1 MSTKKIISQLSELT
15 DAYISEYNSQKYKA
29 YIEEIRDLL
38 VFILLE
44 NDSLFG
50 HVVSRFLLIKLYNHE
65 ANLASLTRWPRN
77 PKFIEYQ
84 NKLKLTNTFID
95 DIITEYEKPLSG
107 TEALVMYRNSVQ
119 NEIESVLTPGSIHVP
134 IEWTPTSLYN
144 KLLDEKKN
152 EVILYFKNK
161 LRINPYSYQE
171 ELFHFMSILDRQ
183 IDQAD
188 KSIYELQEKK
198 TILAQKLKC
207 DETEV
212 NLEDFLATENELKN
226 TINHKKGIT
235 DLHSTL
241 IDSHLVL
248 SSYAKDESIP
258 INVFGSTNY
267 DIMIKFYQELK
278 FFLPNTVTQAQV
290 FETFRVNNIAPNKKI
305 QLINGTLNDYAH
317 LINELEQYFIS
328 PINEKSTYNQWWAD
342 RFMFNTVRGSKSK
355 SADAISTMRSN
366 TRKSVTRK
374 PSKPNQIKDIVSTIA
389 SIPQ

>member
-1 MSTKKIISQLSELT
+1 MSTNKIISQLNELT
-15 DAYISEYNSQKYKA
+15 DAYISEYDSQKYKA

-65 ANLASLTRWPRN
+65 ANLASLIRWRRN
-77 PKFIEYQ
+77 PKFSEYQ
-84 NKLKLTNTFID
+84 NKLKFTNTFID

-107 TEALVMYRNSVQ
+107 TKALIMYRNSVQ
-119 NEIESVLTPGSIHVP
+119 NKIESVLNPDSIHVP
-134 IEWTPTSLYN
+134 IEWTPTSIYN
-144 KLLDEKKN
+144 ELLEEKKN
-152 EVILYFKNK
+152 EVILYFRNK
-161 LRINPYSYQE
+161 LRTHPNSYQE

-188 KSIYELQEKK
+188 KSIYELREKK
-198 TILAQKLKC
+198 ILLAEKLKS
-207 DETEV
+207 DETED
-212 NLEDFLATENELKN
+212 NLEDFLGAENELKN

-248 SSYAKDESIP
+248 KSYAKDESIP
-258 INVFGSTNY
+258 INVFGTANY
-267 DIMIKFYQELK
+267 DIMKKFYQELK
-278 FFLPNTVTQAQV
+278 AFLPKTVTQAQI
-290 FETFRVNNIAPNKKI
+290 FETFRVNDKAPHKKI
-305 QLINGTLNDYAH
+305 ELINGTLNDYAH

-328 PINEKSTYNQWWAD
+328 PINGKSTYNQWWAD
-342 RFMFNTVRGSKSK
+342 RFMFNSNRGSKSK

-366 TRKSVTRK
+366 TRKSDTRK
-374 PSKPNQIKDIVSTIA
+374 PSKPNLIKNIVSTIA